1 MMKAM
6 HTVIEV
12 DTALSLRDYTPDAD
26 NTVCLVIDVIRASST
41 IVSLLDNGCRR
52 VYTVA
57 EEEKARQLGAER
69 KMLTSGE
76 WQGIK
81 LPGFDLDNS
90 PAEARTFPVKDRDVA
105 LCTSNGTRVID
116 KAKNCVQLFIASL
129 LNAGACAT
137 AGLLAAQAAS
147 CGITIVC
154 AGQYGKFVLDD
165 AYCAGY
171 MLQEM
176 EIEAQKLG
184 IELKESDACR
194 AAKALV
200 KAYPDARAAFMESA
214 SGKVLLG
221 TGGTEDFECCLETNT
236 SQVVPY
242 LQLEDDLIWFVNGKD
257 QKVNNRREKH
267 DG

>member
-1 MMKAM
+1 MA
-6 HTVIEV
+6 TIIEV
-12 DTALSLRDYTPDAD
+12 DTALSVRDYSPEAN
-26 NTVCLVIDVIRASST
+26 NTVCMVIDVIRASST
-41 IVSLLDNGCRR
+41 IVSLLDNGGRR

-57 EEEKARQLGAER
+57 EEEKARQLGAEG

-90 PAEARTFPVKDRDVA
+90 PAEARSYPVKDRDVV
-105 LCTSNGTRVID
+105 LCTSNGTRVIHQV
-116 KAKNCVQLFIASL
+116 KNCVRLFIASL
-129 LNAGACAT
+129 MN
-137 AGLLAAQAAS
+137 AQACVQAALSTALSAS

-171 MLQEM
+171 LLQEM
-176 EIEAQKLG
+176 EKQAGQLG
-184 IELKESDACR
+184 IELKESDACQ
-194 AAKALV
+194 AAKAVV
-200 KAYPDARAAFMESA
+200 KAYPNARTAFMESA

-221 TGGTEDFECCLETNT
+221 TGGYEDFDVCLEYNT

-242 LQLEDDLIWFVNGKD
+242 LQAEDDLIWFVTWEERK
-257 QKVNNRREKH
+257 
-267 DG
+267 

>member
-1 MMKAM
+1 MA
-6 HTVIEV
+6 TFIEV
-12 DTALSLRDYTPDAD
+12 DTALSLRDYSTDSD

-41 IVSLLDNGCRR
+41 IVSLFDNGCRR

-57 EEEKARQLGAER
+57 EEEKARQLGRER

-90 PAEARTFPVKDRDVA
+90 PAEARTFPVRDRDVV

-129 LNAGACAT
+129 LNARSCAA
-137 AGLLAAQAAS
+137 AGLSAARAAS

-171 MLQEM
+171 LLQEM
-176 EIEAQKLG
+176 ELEAQKLG
-184 IELKESDACR
+184 VELRESDACR

-200 KAYPDARAAFMESA
+200 KAYPDARTAFLESA

-221 TGGTEDFECCLETNT
+221 TGGTEDFACCLEANT
-236 SQVVPY
+236 SQAVPY
-242 LQLEDDLIWFVNGKD
+242 LQLEDDLIWFVNWQDKL
-257 QKVNNRREKH
+257 VNNRREKH

>member
-1 MMKAM
+1 MARI
-6 HTVIEV
+6 IEV
-12 DTALSLRDYTPDAD
+12 DTALSVQDYSPDAD
-26 NTVCLVIDVIRASST
+26 KTVCLVIDVIRASTT

-52 VYTVA
+52 VYAVA
-57 EEEKARQLGAER
+57 EEQKARQLGAER
-69 KMLTSGE
+69 QMLTAGE

-90 PAEARTFPVKDRDVA
+90 PATARKYPVKDRDVA
-105 LCTSNGTRVID
+105 LCTSNGTRVIHRV
-116 KAKNCVQLFIASL
+116 KNCVKLFIASL
-129 LNAGACAT
+129 MNARACVQ
-137 AGLLAAQAAS
+137 AGLSVAFSAS

-171 MLQEM
+171 LLQEM
-176 EIEAQKLG
+176 EKQAEKLG

-194 AAKALV
+194 AAKAV
-200 KAYPDARAAFMESA
+200 VEAYPDARTAFRESA

-221 TGGTEDFECCLETNT
+221 TEGYEDFDVCLEYNT

-242 LQLEDDLIWFVNGKD
+242 LQMEDDLIWFVNWEESK
-257 QKVNNRREKH
+257 
-267 DG
+267 

>member
-1 MMKAM
+1 MKAM

-12 DTALSLRDYTPDAD
+12 DTALSLRDYIPDAD
-26 NTVCLVIDVIRASST
+26 NTVCLVIDVIRASTT

-57 EEEKARQLGAER
+57 EEEKARQLGAE
-69 KMLTSGE
+69 KQMLTSGE

-81 LPGFDLDNS
+81 LSGFDMDNS
-90 PAEARTFPVKDRDVA
+90 PAEARKFPVKNRDVA

-129 LNAGACAT
+129 LNAKACAR
-137 AGLLAAQAAS
+137 AGLLAAQDAS
-147 CGITIVC
+147 CGMTIVC

-171 MLQEM
+171 MLQEL
-176 EIEAQKLG
+176 EIEAEKLG

-200 KAYPDARAAFMESA
+200 IAYPDARIAFMESA

-221 TGGTEDFECCLETNT
+221 TGGKEDFEVCLETNS
-236 SQVVPY
+236 SQAVPY
-242 LQLEDDLIWFVNGKD
+242 LQLEDDLIWFVNWEESNS
-257 QKVNNRREKH
+257 Q
-267 DG
+267 